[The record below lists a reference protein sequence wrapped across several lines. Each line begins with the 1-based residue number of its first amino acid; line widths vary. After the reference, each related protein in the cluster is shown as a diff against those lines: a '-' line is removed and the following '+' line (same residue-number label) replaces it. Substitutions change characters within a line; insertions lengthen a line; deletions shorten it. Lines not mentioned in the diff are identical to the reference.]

1 MSGIADDVVELLD
14 GYQHALADAAIVRG
28 GPTPTPRG
36 PRRCVG
42 LTPSG
47 SAWTATCP

>member
-28 GPTPTPRG
+28 GR
-36 PRRCVG
+36 PRRRVG
-42 LTPSG
+42 RGAASG
-47 SAWTATCP
+47 